1 MSNTFL
7 SIMLI
12 PTFIL
17 LYVGGVMGSTVMCSG
32 GIVIMGL
39 IVANV
44 LLQKKIEVK
53 K

>member
-12 PTFIL
+12 PTFIF
-17 LYVGGVMGSTVMCSG
+17 LYVGGIIRSTVMCSG
-32 GIVIMGL
+32 GIAIMGI
-39 IVANV
+39 IVAAV

-53 K
+53 R